1 INVVVFDRRGEQR
14 QAIRGIRMAQA
25 SAVFV
30 VYIRSKGGRWQFP
43 SDERNGAD
51 KKQEIRRVEER
62 GVTERWAERAYGS
75 VNILLH

>member
-1 INVVVFDRRGEQR
+1 ALGSDCIHDGGKPGSTRACTLSAAFAADDKGCVWTINVVVFDRRGEQR

-43 SDERNGAD
+43 
-51 KKQEIRRVEER
+51 
-62 GVTERWAERAYGS
+62 
-75 VNILLH
+75 